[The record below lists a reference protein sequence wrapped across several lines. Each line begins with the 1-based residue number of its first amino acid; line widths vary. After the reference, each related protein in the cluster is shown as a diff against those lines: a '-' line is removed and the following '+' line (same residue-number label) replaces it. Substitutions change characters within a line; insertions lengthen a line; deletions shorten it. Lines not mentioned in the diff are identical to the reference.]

1 MHCLPMESSRNDV
14 SYTCSVGFVDIDVF
28 AFWTL
33 GIHRNIVLKGKLVY
47 FLETGKK
54 RRKKHTH
61 IHTFFFLGFD
71 SFFQGEIVKQKTQ
84 TFFVIFGFAF
94 LFIFL
99 CNYWFGFYW
108 AYLKNSTYVK
118 KVKKNVFQSRF
129 WFNTLLFSLQRLLFI
144 KRLSAFLP
152 ITDTPSSGCSST
164 SLVLQL
170 LGYLHNCTCRF
181 SFQRRWCLII

>member
-1 MHCLPMESSRNDV
+1 MESSRNDV

-33 GIHRNIVLKGKLVY
+33 VIHRYIVLKGKLVY

-54 RRKKHTH
+54 KKKKTHTH
-61 IHTFFFLGFD
+61 THFFFSRIWLIFPGGNC
-71 SFFQGEIVKQKTQ
+71 QTKNTQ

-99 CNYWFGFYW
+99 CSYWFGFYW
-108 AYLKNSTYVK
+108 VYLKNSTYVK

-152 ITDTPSSGCSST
+152 ITDTPSSGCSNT

-181 SFQRRWCLII
+181 SFQLRWCLII